1 MDWSVLI
8 LLLGLMLSPLMLGIT
23 ALILL
28 IRSQH
33 IRSRWVLLAMVL
45 PQIVIGALLLWPG
58 GLIVV
63 EFSRDILQWLVTLIA
78 WLTLFLARWQRRGT
92 VPVQALVTGWL
103 LFIVLTA
110 TFYFHPSN
118 QRTMTWKRNEQQMQ
132 QNLVLLEQ
140 GARSQLDRLS
150 DERARE
156 LFYRAAAKE
165 YPEQTLRY
173 FIRRGLSPL
182 DKGENGYS
190 ALSNAIERHNADA
203 LKLFLSVLTPA
214 QIQSLSF
221 DYDPL
226 RNLRLDPPGS
236 EADQRQFYASMA
248 LLLAARPDWVHPR
261 DKHAPSYLT
270 TTIFNGNGQS
280 ANFLLGYLPAPEGIW
295 RLAMLALN
303 EDTPTLMAALREQPL
318 LLEQTLSDGEGR
330 SLSLM
335 AWMIKYAP
343 PQTRTALLNSKL
355 IVWDHYQEPSPR
367 DGKGVM
373 TNTLIDES
381 RGNWRFR
388 DESPSVLQQ
397 VLASAITQGVTLSP
411 AQMLAVFRYEDE
423 PKTLAVMR
431 KAGLPCG
438 PLMSASAQLL
448 TDSAQD
454 TKVRRWV
461 SESCLRQPG
470 GQ

>member
-1 MDWSVLI
+1 MDWTVLLIILALMLAPLVLAITAVVAVVLAQRAGSHWI
-8 LLLGLMLSPLMLGIT
+8 LLGSL
-23 ALILL
+23 
-28 IRSQH
+28 
-33 IRSRWVLLAMVL
+33 L
-45 PQIVIGALLLWPG
+45 PQSLIIALLLWPG
-58 GLIVV
+58 GLKVV
-63 EFSRDILQWLVTLIA
+63 PVSTEILLWLVTLIT

-92 VPVQALVTGWL
+92 PPIPALVTGWL

-110 TFYFHPSN
+110 TYYFDPSN
-118 QRTMTWKRNEQQMQ
+118 QRSMAWKRNEQQMQ

-140 GARSQLDRLS
+140 GARTQLDRLS
-150 DERARE
+150 DESARE

-190 ALSNAIERHNADA
+190 ALSNAIESHNVVA

-214 QIQSLSF
+214 QIKSLSF

-236 EADQRQFYASMA
+236 EADQQQFYASMA
-248 LLLAARPDWVHPR
+248 LLLAARPDWIHPR
-261 DKHAPSYLT
+261 DKQKPSYLT
-270 TTIFNGNGQS
+270 TTIFNGNVQN
-280 ANFLLGYLPAPEGIW
+280 ANFLLSYLPAPEGLW
-295 RLAMLALN
+295 RLALLALN
-303 EDTPTLMAALREQPL
+303 DDTQSLMTALHQEPSQ
-318 LLEQTLSDGEGR
+318 LEQTLTDGEGR
-330 SLSLM
+330 KLSLM

-355 IVWDHYQEPSPR
+355 IVWDHYQQPSER

-397 VLASAITQGVTLSP
+397 VLASAIAQGVTLSP
-411 AQMLAVFRYEDE
+411 QQMLAVFRYEDDAD
-423 PKTLAVMR
+423 TLAVMR

-438 PLMSASAQLL
+438 PLMSASTQLL

-454 TKVRRWV
+454 TKVRSWV
-461 SESCLRQPG
+461 SESCLRKPE

>member
-1 MDWSVLI
+1 MDWTVLI
-8 LLLGLMLSPLMLGIT
+8 IILALMLAPLALAITAVVAVVLSQRARSYWIVLGLLLPQ
-23 ALILL
+23 ALIIAL
-28 IRSQH
+28 I
-33 IRSRWVLLAMVL
+33 
-45 PQIVIGALLLWPG
+45 LWPG
-58 GLIVV
+58 GLKVV
-63 EFSRDILQWLVTLIA
+63 SCSSEILMWLVTLIT

-92 VPVQALVTGWL
+92 PPVAALVTGWL
-103 LFIVLTA
+103 LFFILAVA
-110 TFYFHPSN
+110 YYFDSAN
-118 QRTMTWKRNEQQMQ
+118 QSTMAWKRNEQQME
-132 QNLVLLEQ
+132 QNLRLLEQ
-140 GARSQLDRLS
+140 GAYSQLDRLS

-165 YPEQTLRY
+165 YPEQVLHY

-182 DKGENGYS
+182 DEGENGYS
-190 ALSNAIERHNADA
+190 ALSNAIESHNAAA

-236 EADQRQFYASMA
+236 EADQQQFYASMA
-248 LLLAARPDWVHPR
+248 LLLAARPDWIHPR
-261 DKHAPSYLT
+261 DTHKPSYLT
-270 TTIFNGNGQS
+270 TAIFNGNVQS
-280 ANFLLGYLPAPEGIW
+280 ANFLLPYLPAPQGLW
-295 RLAMLALN
+295 RLALLALN
-303 EDTPTLMAALREQPL
+303 DDTQSLMAALRQGPL
-318 LLEQTLSDGEGR
+318 QLEQILSDGEGR
-330 SLSLM
+330 RLSLM

-355 IVWDHYQEPSPR
+355 IVWDHYQEPSER
-367 DGKGVM
+367 DGEGVM

-397 VLASAITQGVTLSP
+397 VLTSAIAQGVTLSP
-411 AQMLAVFRYEDE
+411 EQMLAVFRYEDE

-448 TDSAQD
+448 TDSVQD
-454 TKVRRWV
+454 TKVRRWI

>member
-1 MDWSVLI
+1 MDWTVLI

-28 IRSQH
+28 IRSHH

-45 PQIVIGALLLWPG
+45 PQVVIGALLLWPG
-58 GLIVV
+58 GLMVV
-63 EFSRDILQWLVTLIA
+63 EFSRDVLQWLITLIA

-92 VPVQALVTGWL
+92 PPIPALVTGWL

-110 TFYFHPSN
+110 TLYFHPSH
-118 QRTMTWKRNEQQMQ
+118 QRTMVWKRNEQQMQ

-150 DERARE
+150 DDSARE
-156 LFYRAAAKE
+156 LFYRAAAKD

-190 ALSNAIERHNADA
+190 ALSNAIESHNAVA

-236 EADQRQFYASMA
+236 EADQQQFYASMA
-248 LLLAARPDWVHPR
+248 LLLAARPDWIHPR
-261 DKHAPSYLT
+261 DKPSYLT
-270 TTIFNGNGQS
+270 TTIFNGNVQS
-280 ANFLLGYLPAPEGIW
+280 ANFLLGYLPAPEGLW
-295 RLAMLALN
+295 RLALLALN
-303 EDTPTLMAALREQPL
+303 EDTQTLMAALREQPAQ
-318 LLEQTLSDGEGR
+318 LEQTLSDGEGR

-343 PQTRTALLNSKL
+343 PQIRTALLNSKL
-355 IVWDHYQEPSPR
+355 IVWDHYQEPSER
-367 DGKGVM
+367 DGEGVM

-397 VLASAITQGVTLSP
+397 VLASAIAQGVTLSP
-411 AQMLAVFRYEDE
+411 QQMLAVFRYEDE
-423 PKTLAVMR
+423 PETLNAMR

-454 TKVRRWV
+454 TQVRRWI
-461 SESCLRQPG
+461 SESCLRKPE